1 MAKGNKN
8 FRLVENRWHRKVCPA
23 YDVHL
28 KSTGELV
35 ASVNQFPVGGGW
47 RFNLVNYPH
56 NHSKLF
62 GTLATALIAIEKEV
76 L

>member
-1 MAKGNKN
+1 MAKGNKH
-8 FRLVENRWHRKVCPA
+8 FRLVESRFHRKVCPA

-35 ASVNQFPVGGGW
+35 ANVNKFKGGGW
-47 RFNLVNYPH
+47 RFNLANYPQ
-56 NHSKLF
+56 NHSKMY
-62 GTLATALIAIEKEV
+62 GSLASALAAIEKEV

>member
-1 MAKGNKN
+1 MAKGNKH
-8 FRLVENRWHRKVCPA
+8 FRLVENKFHRKGCSA

-35 ASVNQFPVGGGW
+35 ANVNEFKGGGGW
-47 RFNLVNYPH
+47 RFNLANYPQ
-56 NHSKLF
+56 NHSKMY
-62 GTLATALIAIEKEV
+62 GSLASALAAIEKEV